1 MLVSFW
7 EDYNNFF
14 TSEIASLIVPAY
26 IITFGLM
33 LSVAFTAAIMKSL
46 TNFVKIN
53 CDFWRALKHFTSF
66 KSIWIGKSYITWKQE
81 TSPIIGRAKPVAAIA
96 TLSIK
101 SSRAIV
107 YYLNLFKIQIK
118 YQHCW
123 DAGTRIHHS
132 LYFFV
137 NFWKQKRFFQ
147 DYRWYT
153 DNCFGVF
160 YLDNRT
166 KIAKSEWKCLSNTKF
181 ASESVNFR
189 SFFMFSSSVIANSQC
204 NILLLFKKMLHSK

>member
-1 MLVSFW
+1 MLVSFL

-46 TNFVKIN
+46 TNFVRIN

-66 KSIWIGKSYITWKQE
+66 KSIWIVKSYITWKQE
-81 TSPIIGRAKPVAAIA
+81 TSPIIGRAKPVSSIA
-96 TLSIK
+96 TLSTK

-107 YYLNLFKIQIK
+107 YYLNLSKIQIK

-123 DAGTRIHHS
+123 DAGTRIHNS

-137 NFWKQKRFFQ
+137 NFRKQKRFFQ
-147 DYRWYT
+147 DYRWYI

-166 KIAKSEWKCLSNTKF
+166 KIAKSEWKYLSNPKF
-181 ASESVNFR
+181 APESVNFR
-189 SFFMFSSSVIANSQC
+189 SFFMFSSSAIANSQC
-204 NILLLFKKMLHSK
+204 NILFL